1 MKIFVDRLT
10 QTPVDDAFEAS
21 ASWWCERAAEAR
33 EGGYEIVGPFRF
45 QVSSYK
51 VGSDVILEGSLA
63 GEIEAQCG
71 RCLARYRH
79 ALRDQFRLVAEE
91 AKGRV
96 PPDPEGCESLARDG
110 LWLTDEIE
118 SGWYQ
123 GSVIQLD
130 GLFAELISEVIPV
143 HPVCR
148 EDCKGLCQVCGVSR
162 NDEDCDC
169 EAEIRVPK
177 KESPFAVLARLR
189 DDSAGG
195 N

>member
-1 MKIFVDRLT
+1 MKIFADRLT
-10 QTPVDDAFEAS
+10 QTPVDDAFEVS
-21 ASWWCERAAEAR
+21 ANWWLERVADAHELDF
-33 EGGYEIVGPFRF
+33 EIVGPFRF
-45 QVSSYK
+45 SVRSYK
-51 VGSDVILEGSLA
+51 VGSDVIVEGSLR

-91 AKGRV
+91 ARGRV

-110 LWLTDEIE
+110 LWLGDEIE
-118 SGWYQ
+118 SGWYR

-130 GLFAELISEVIPV
+130 GLFAELIAGVIPV

-162 NDEDCDC
+162 NDVACEC

-177 KESPFAVLARLR
+177 RESPFAVLARLR

-195 N
+195 S